1 MKKIALVAVVTLAT
15 SCLTSYQPAHLTDPE
30 IAMVMRIANLSEVRE
45 GNIAREKATDASV
58 REFAVMMV
66 NEHTEGNVKTEEAL
80 AKKEIPSDD
89 SNTSRELDAASAAA
103 ADSLRATAAGPAFDR
118 MYIDRQISVHESLQ
132 STIEKTLLPAARASV
147 VKTALNDMQKT
158 VTKHLERAR
167 QIRAALK

>member
-1 MKKIALVAVVTLAT
+1 M
-15 SCLTSYQPAHLTDPE
+15 
-30 IAMVMRIANLSEVRE
+30 RE

-89 SNTSRELDAASAAA
+89 SNTSRDLDAASAAA
-103 ADSLRATAAGPAFDR
+103 ADSLRATPAGPAFDR
-118 MYIDRQISVHESLQ
+118 MYIDRQITVHEKLS
-132 STIEKTLLPAARASV
+132 SDIEKTLLPAARASV
-147 VKTALNDMQKT
+147 VKTALTDMQKT